1 MIGMYQTVRP
11 EDVTQEMN
19 LLMDWYNNQEVDI
32 SVLAEFHARYESIHP
47 FQDGNGRTG
56 RLILFRECMKN
67 GIVPIV
73 IEDANRNEYLEALK
87 EYREEK
93 DLSKLISLFEK
104 EQQFYLE
111 KCKYFM

>member
-1 MIGMYQTVRP
+1 M
-11 EDVTQEMN
+11 
-19 LLMDWYNNQEVDI
+19 LMDWYNNQEVDI

-67 GIVPIV
+67 EIVPIV
-73 IEDANRNEYLEALK
+73 IEDANRNGYLEALK

-93 DLSKLISLFEK
+93 ALRKLISLFEK

>member
-1 MIGMYQTVRP
+1 
-11 EDVTQEMN
+11 
-19 LLMDWYNNQEVDI
+19 MDWYNNQEVDI

-67 GIVPIV
+67 EIVPIV
-73 IEDANRNEYLEALK
+73 IEDANRNGYLEALK

-93 DLSKLISLFEK
+93 ALRKLISLFEK
-104 EQQFYLE
+104 EQQFYLLE
-111 KCKYFM
+111 S